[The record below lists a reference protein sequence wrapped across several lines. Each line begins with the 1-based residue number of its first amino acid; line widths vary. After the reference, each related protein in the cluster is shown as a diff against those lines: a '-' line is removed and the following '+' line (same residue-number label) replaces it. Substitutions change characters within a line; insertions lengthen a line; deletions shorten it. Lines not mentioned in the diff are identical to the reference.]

1 LRRNLDEVA
10 ALLQQERQVSGA
22 TAERVQPQL
31 EAALRAAVQE
41 QDEAAAGSLQQL
53 AEAIQQRQRTMQRLA
68 GDAPQAPVWLIL
80 REMEGVRQ
88 EAQAGAGDPA
98 DLLEHIYEAARGVEG
113 MMDVHQVIADYV
125 GPQVRVD
132 LHVAVT
138 NTSKPRLSPGISAKG
153 SPISRTACAATPPA
167 GGKAATSAS
176 RAWRGQNRPEQVR
189 DSGFWLE
196 DRSPEL
202 VRGGSQ

>member
-1 LRRNLDEVA
+1 VAQLLSGSSRNWKQHSAPPSRSRMRRLPEASNNWP
-10 ALLQQERQVSGA
+10 RPSSSGSG
-22 TAERVQPQL
+22 RCS
-31 EAALRAAVQE
+31 
-41 QDEAAAGSLQQL
+41 DS
-53 AEAIQQRQRTMQRLA
+53 
-68 GDAPQAPVWLIL
+68 QAPVWLIL